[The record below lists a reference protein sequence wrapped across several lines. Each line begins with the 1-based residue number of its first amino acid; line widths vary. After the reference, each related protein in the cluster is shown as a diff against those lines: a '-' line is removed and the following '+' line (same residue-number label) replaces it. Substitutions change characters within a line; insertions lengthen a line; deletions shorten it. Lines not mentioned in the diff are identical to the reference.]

1 MTWDIAKR
9 VLAAKMIAHL
19 RLILAAAGFALITI
33 ILLPVQLL
41 FVKTGW
47 SLQKKLPVLF
57 HKVVRHLLG
66 IRIHVHGKM
75 AQNRPL
81 LLAANHSS
89 WADIVVLSAI
99 AEVSF
104 IAKSQVA
111 TWPLFGLFAKL
122 QRSVFVEREKR
133 GKTHDQASEI
143 ATRLADGDV
152 MVLFAEGTTSD
163 GNRILPFKTS
173 LFGAAQVAIRETSVE
188 TVTIQPVAIAYTR
201 VHGLP
206 MGRFHR
212 PIIAWPGDV
221 ELGPSLIGMLKE
233 GAYDVDVRFGEP
245 VVIDSKSDRK
255 ALARLMEEK
264 VRAMMQRSLQD
275 RDYIEPEIATATN
288 LTDPAIFKEAK
299 KL

>member
-1 MTWDIAKR
+1 
-9 VLAAKMIAHL
+9 MIAYL
-19 RLILAAAGFALITI
+19 RLILAAAGFALVTLV
-33 ILLPVQLL
+33 LLPIQLL

-57 HKVVRHLLG
+57 HKIVRRLLG

-75 AQNRPL
+75 AMNRPL
-81 LLAANHSS
+81 MLAANHSS
-89 WADIVVLSAI
+89 WADIVVLSAV

-133 GKTHDQASEI
+133 GRTHDQASEI
-143 ATRLADGDV
+143 ATRLTDGDV

-163 GNRILPFKTS
+163 GNRVLPFKTS
-173 LFGAAQVAIRETSVE
+173 LFGAAQVAIRETSAE
-188 TVTIQPVAIAYTR
+188 TVTIQPVTIAYTR

-212 PIIAWPGDV
+212 PVIAWPGDV

-245 VVIDSKSDRK
+245 VEIDSKSDRK
-255 ALARLMEEK
+255 ALARLMEER
-264 VRAMMQRSLQD
+264 VRAMMQTSLQG
-275 RDYIEPEIATATN
+275 REYIDPAIEAVTN
-288 LTDPAIFKEAK
+288 LPDPAIFKEVK

>member
-1 MTWDIAKR
+1 MMAR
-9 VLAAKMIAHL
+9 LRLVLAG
-19 RLILAAAGFALITI
+19 AGFVLVTI
-33 ILLPVQLL
+33 ILLPLQLL

-47 SLQKKLPVLF
+47 ALQKRLPVLF
-57 HKVVRHLLG
+57 HKIVRRLLG
-66 IRIHVHGKM
+66 IRIHVHGEM
-75 AQNRPL
+75 ARGRPL
-81 LLAANHSS
+81 MLAANHSS
-89 WADIVVLSAI
+89 WADIIVLSAVG
-99 AEVSF
+99 EVSF

-143 ATRLADGDV
+143 ATRLASGDV

-188 TVTIQPVAIAYTR
+188 TVTIQPVAIAYTK
-201 VHGLP
+201 VHGVP

-245 VVIDSKSDRK
+245 DVIDGKSDRK
-255 ALARLMEEK
+255 ALARTMEER
-264 VRAMMQRSLQD
+264 VRTMMQVSLQG
-275 RDYIEPEIATATN
+275 RDYIDPETAPATN
-288 LTDPAIFKEAK
+288 LHDPAIFKEAK

>member
-1 MTWDIAKR
+1 
-9 VLAAKMIAHL
+9 MIA
-19 RLILAAAGFALITI
+19 RVRFILAAAVFALITV
-33 ILLPVQLL
+33 ILLPFQLL
-41 FVKTGW
+41 FVKAGW
-47 SLQKKLPVLF
+47 PIQKKLPVLF
-57 HKVVRHLLG
+57 HRIMRRVLG
-66 IRIHVHGKM
+66 LRIHVHGQI
-75 AQNRPL
+75 AESRPL
-81 LLAANHSS
+81 LLVSNHSS
-89 WADIVVLSAI
+89 WADIVVLSALG
-99 AEVSF
+99 EVSF

-133 GKTHDQASEI
+133 GKTGLQASEI

-173 LFGAAQVAIRETSVE
+173 LFGAAQVAIRETHVE
-188 TVTIQPVAIAYTR
+188 TVTVQPVAVAYTR

-206 MGRFHR
+206 MGRYHR
-212 PIIAWPGDV
+212 PLIAWPGDV

-245 VVIDSKSDRK
+245 VVIDGKSDRK
-255 ALARLMEEK
+255 ALARIMEER
-264 VRAMMQRSLQD
+264 VRDMMQSSLLG
-275 RDYIEPEIATATN
+275 RDFVSPDTN
-288 LTDPAIFKEAK
+288 GNSAILPHPAISKEAK